1 MRSDRGAFEQQR
13 RDIAGKDSSLEQ
25 VKRPTI
31 LAVDDTPQQLELL
44 AKVLEGD
51 GYAPALAAGGLEAL
65 AWVAKERPDLIL
77 LDVLMPG
84 MDGMEV
90 CRRLQADPGTW
101 DIPVIFLTCKSDTDD
116 LLAGFQAGAVDYV
129 AKPFRIPEL
138 LARVRVHVDL
148 CRARHEIKTLRGI
161 LPTCAHCKRIRD
173 HEGTW
178 HTLESYLTEHTEARF
193 SHGICPD
200 CIPVY
205 FQDFGEGMGRP

>member
-1 MRSDRGAFEQQR
+1 
-13 RDIAGKDSSLEQ
+13 LEEA
-25 VKRPTI
+25 KRPII
-31 LAVDDTPQQLELL
+31 LAVDDTPEQLQLL
-44 AKVLEGD
+44 EKVLEGD
-51 GYAPALAAGGLEAL
+51 GYQPVLVASGLEAL
-65 AWVAKERPDLIL
+65 AWVAKEKPDLIL
-77 LDVLMPG
+77 LDVLMPEL
-84 MDGMEV
+84 DGMKV
-90 CRRLQADPGTW
+90 CRALQADPATW
-101 DIPVIFLTCKSDTDD
+101 DIPVIFLTAKSEAEDI
-116 LLAGFQAGAVDYV
+116 LAGFQAGAVDYV

-148 CRARHEIKTLRGI
+148 RRARLEIRTLRGI

-173 HEGTW
+173 HQGTW